1 VTRLLPVLTF
11 LFVAGSDLTHAQ
23 TQTRPPAAQTT
34 PAPQA
39 AAAGDRAAVDRA
51 IAAVLPSLVR
61 LSVVYLDQQAG
72 REVKGQLS
80 GSGTIIST
88 DGYVV
93 TNHHV
98 AGRPRKIIC
107 TLSTKEEVPADL
119 VGTDPLSDIAV
130 VKLHPDK
137 PRTFPAAKFGDSDRL
152 RAGQP
157 VLAMGS
163 PLALSQSVTEGIVS
177 NTKMIMPQA
186 FGPADSLDGEDV
198 GTIVRWIGHDAAIYP
213 GNSGGPLVNLA
224 GELVGVNEISFGLGG
239 AIPSNLARSVVDAL
253 IKDGRVKRS
262 WLGIEL
268 QPRIGDAARTGALV
282 SWVASQSPAETAGVK
297 PGDLLTKIN
306 ATGID
311 AKYAEQLPPVNQ
323 TMLTLPIGQPAKLT
337 VVRDGKELALAATPI
352 ERSAA
357 ISMPLELTA
366 WGLMAANL
374 TDRERRELARDSTD
388 GALVISLKPNGP
400 ADQAKPA
407 LRPGD
412 VIMSIEGHAVR
423 SVADVERETKAALGS
438 KDRVKALVEFERS
451 PERML
456 TVVEIGTLTADDPP
470 REARKAWIPVE
481 VQVLTPPLAERLGLK
496 GKTGVR
502 VTRLLD
508 SATPLHL
515 GDIILAID
523 GDPVRATAPTDDDL
537 FASEIRRYRVGAS
550 VKLTINRDGTEM
562 PLPVTLGQTPTQ
574 PREMKW
580 YADPVFEFRARD
592 VAEADREDPRVANA
606 KGVLVESVAVRG
618 WASLARLNGG
628 DLILSIDGQPVA
640 DVDALKTRMTDI
652 ETRKPASIVFEIR
665 RGIRTMFIE
674 IQPAWKQTNSSRFTK
689 EN

>member
-1 VTRLLPVLTF
+1 MRRLLALLI
-11 LFVAGSDLTHAQ
+11 LFVAVGGDLTRAQ
-23 TQTRPPAAQTT
+23 TQARPPARQTSPAAQGAVTS
-34 PAPQA
+34 
-39 AAAGDRAAVDRA
+39 DRAAVDRA

-98 AGRPRKIIC
+98 AGRPRKIVC
-107 TLSTKEEVPADL
+107 TLSNKEEVPADL

-130 VKLHPDK
+130 VKLHPEK
-137 PRTFPAAKFGDSDRL
+137 PRTFPAAKFGDSDKL

-177 NTKMIMPQA
+177 NTQMIMPQA
-186 FGPADSLDGEDV
+186 FGASDSLDGEDV

-239 AIPSNLARSVVDAL
+239 AIPSNLARSVAAAL

-262 WLGIEL
+262 WLGIEV

-282 SWVASQSPAETAGVK
+282 SSVAEQSPAQTAGVK
-297 PGDLLTKIN
+297 PGDLLTKVN
-306 ATGID
+306 ASAID
-311 AKYAEQLPPVNQ
+311 AKYAEQLPPVNL
-323 TMLTLPIGQPAKLT
+323 TLLTLPIDQPSTLT
-337 VVRDGKELALAATPI
+337 VVRDGKELTLSATPI

-357 ISMPLELTA
+357 ISTPAEFAA

-374 TDRERRELARDSTD
+374 TDRERRELARGSTD
-388 GALVISLKPNGP
+388 GARVVSLKPNGP
-400 ADQAKPA
+400 ADQAKPP

-412 VIMSIEGHAVR
+412 IIIAVEGHPVK
-423 SVADVERETKAALGS
+423 SVADVERETKAALGT
-438 KDRVKALVEFERS
+438 KDRVKALVAFERS

-456 TVVEIGTLTADDPP
+456 TVVEIGTLTADEPP
-470 REARKAWIPVE
+470 REARKAWIPVD
-481 VQVLTPPLAERLGLK
+481 VQVMTPSLAERLGLK

-508 SATPLHL
+508 PSTPLHV
-515 GDIILAID
+515 GDLILAID

-537 FASEIRRYRVGAS
+537 FASEIRRYKVGAS

-562 PLPVTLGQTPTQ
+562 SLPVTLGQTPTQ

-618 WASLARLNGG
+618 WASLGRLNGG

-640 DVDALKTRMTDI
+640 DVDTLKARMTDI
-652 ETRKPASIVFEIR
+652 EARKPASIVFEIR

-674 IQPAWKQTNSSRFTK
+674 IQPAWK
-689 EN
+689 

>member
-1 VTRLLPVLTF
+1 LLALTGADVTR
-11 LFVAGSDLTHAQ
+11 AQ
-23 TQTRPPAAQTT
+23 TPARAAAPPA
-34 PAPQA
+34 PRA
-39 AAAGDRAAVDRA
+39 AATTDRDAVDRA

-80 GSGTIIST
+80 GSGTIISA

-98 AGRPRKIIC
+98 AGRPRKIVC
-107 TLSTKEEVPADL
+107 TLSDRSEVPADL

-137 PRTFPAAKFGDSDRL
+137 PTTFPAVRFGDSSKL

-177 NTKMIMPQA
+177 NTQMIMPQA
-186 FGPADSLDGEDV
+186 FGASDSLDGEDV

-213 GNSGGPLVNLA
+213 GNSGGPLVNLS
-224 GELVGVNEISFGLGG
+224 GEIVGVNEISFGLGG

-253 IKDGRVKRS
+253 IKGGRVKRS
-262 WLGIEL
+262 WLGIEV
-268 QPRIGDAARTGALV
+268 QPRIGDGADTGALV
-282 SWVASQSPAETAGVK
+282 SWVADQSPAETAGVK
-297 PGDLLTKIN
+297 PGDLLTKVN
-306 ATGID
+306 ASAIK
-311 AKYAEQLPPVNQ
+311 AKYAEELPEVNLAL
-323 TMLTLPIGQPAKLT
+323 LTLPIGQPAKLT
-337 VVRDGKELALAATPI
+337 VLREGKEISLTATPI

-357 ISMPLELTA
+357 ISTPTELAA
-366 WGLMAANL
+366 WGVMADNL

-388 GALVISLKPNGP
+388 GARVVSLKPNGP
-400 ADQAKPA
+400 ADQAKPP

-412 VIMSIEGHAVR
+412 IILAVEGHPVK
-423 SVADVERETKAALGS
+423 SVADVERETTAALGT
-438 KDRVKALVEFERS
+438 KDRVKALVSFERS

-456 TVVEIGTLTADDPP
+456 TVVEIGTLTADEPP
-470 REARKAWIPVE
+470 RDARKAWIPIE
-481 VQVLTPPLAERLGLK
+481 VQVMTPSLADRLGLK

-502 VTRLLD
+502 VTRVLD
-508 SATPLHL
+508 SSTPLHV
-515 GDIILAID
+515 GDLILAID

-537 FASEIRRYRVGAS
+537 FASEIRRYKVGAS
-550 VKLTINRDGTEM
+550 VKLTINRDGSELS
-562 PLPVTLGQTPTQ
+562 LPVTLGQTPTQ

-618 WASLARLNGG
+618 WASLGRLNGG
-628 DLILSIDGQPVA
+628 DLILSIDGRPVA
-640 DVDALKTRMTDI
+640 DVDTLKARMTDI
-652 ETRKPASIVFEIR
+652 EARKPASIVFEIR

-674 IQPAWKQTNSSRFTK
+674 IQPAWK
-689 EN
+689 